1 MKIRTAVSASLAFI
15 LVLAACPVA
24 LGQRLYNRE
33 RDEQAQAALALAAPL
48 KNGALF
54 ETQLRNLSSLTK
66 KDFETEFIA
75 AKFDMD
81 ANAQSLL
88 TWGSAHELVC
98 QAYRDNKDSGSSVS
112 LVPTQA
118 QIKARLDE
126 LKAAIADAKS
136 SLKNFQDAVKQNEVT
151 VDPTLASF
159 FDRVGDL
166 EAVQEFAGQ
175 LAKVDPSLSSPKT
188 LEALAEVTSIVKTL
202 QTVYDEYAAKV
213 KEFNR
218 LNQDLAD
225 LRVTLKKVAI
235 QSLQVDEEHWK
246 TLAAIRAREETER
259 GANLALVSRYMGYVS
274 RLRLVDFD
282 PNETDSEKATFFC
295 KAVTQGSVDEAEAAG
310 REPDFRQQVIIA
322 EYLRELVER
331 AQSMNKDNAAVLGQA
346 RAALFKLR
354 RLQAGAPVSQM
365 RPEVEAVSA
374 ALRDASKNLSEVD
387 ALHQTESDTEKDFD
401 AAGRAIAKTFNDND
415 RARLERAL
423 RAVVLLAQNNSIR
436 NRDMV
441 RDVPQALFDLGALL
455 ARGTTPT
462 HLAELRAAQEQH
474 AYSIR
479 KSAVRARAYELTVS
493 TGAQRLALF
502 HKGGIKPSD
511 VAELVFAVSNVAIPP
526 AVLAR

>member
-1 MKIRTAVSASLAFI
+1 MKIRTAFSASIAF
-15 LVLAACPVA
+15 VMALAACPAA

-33 RDEQAQAALALAAPL
+33 RDEQAQAAQALAAPL
-48 KNGALF
+48 KNGSLF
-54 ETQLRNLSSLTK
+54 ETQLRNLSSLMK
-66 KDFETEFIA
+66 KDFETEFLA
-75 AKFDMD
+75 AKFTMNSD
-81 ANAQSLL
+81 ALSLL
-88 TWGSAHELVC
+88 TWGSAHQLVC
-98 QAYRDNKDSGSSVS
+98 QAYRDNKDAGSAVS
-112 LVPTQA
+112 IVPTPG

-126 LKAAIADAKS
+126 LKTAIANAKS

-159 FDRVGDL
+159 FGRVGDL
-166 EAVQEFAGQ
+166 EDVKEFAEQ
-175 LAKVDPSLSSPKT
+175 LAEVDPRLATPKT

-213 KEFNR
+213 GEFNR
-218 LNQDLAD
+218 LNQELAD
-225 LRVTLKKVAI
+225 LRITLKKVAL

-246 TLAAIRAREETER
+246 TLAAIRAREENER
-259 GANLALVSRYMGYVS
+259 GENLNLVNRYMGYVK

-282 PNETDSEKATFFC
+282 PAETDSTKDTFFC
-295 KAVTQGSVDEAEAAG
+295 VAVSRGSGTEGEA
-310 REPDFRQQVIIA
+310 DFRQQVIIA

-331 AQSMNKDNAAVLGQA
+331 AQNMSKDNASVLEQA
-346 RAALFKLR
+346 RSALLKLR
-354 RLQAGAPVSQM
+354 RLPTGAPVSQV
-365 RPEVEAVSA
+365 RAEVAAISA
-374 ALRDASKNLSEVD
+374 ALRDAGAHLSAAD
-387 ALHQTESDTEKDFD
+387 PLHQFEIDTATAFD
-401 AAGRAIAKTFNDND
+401 GAARTLARAFDDND
-415 RARLERAL
+415 RAGLERAL
-423 RAVVLLAQNNSIR
+423 RAIILLAQNNGVR

-441 RDVPQALFDLGALL
+441 GDVPQALFDLGALL
-455 ARGTTPT
+455 ARGATPSR
-462 HLAELRAAQEQH
+462 LAELRVAQELH